1 MNIAL
6 NFKDIQSIDHNIKF
20 LDTKRNNIMDGE
32 FTKILYSDKCVTLN
46 GVYVICP
53 LHLYPQNMNAGVGAN
68 ASASANS
75 SIVASRQRSINN
87 ANIYPYKNIITF
99 QPNHPINSQII
110 HQFAQFE
117 KQLIALYKKYTL
129 SKKTPVYS
137 LQNQLSSGNT
147 KYYREIQINTIAN
160 PSTTNVWHIIKISGI
175 WETSQNIGIT
185 YKFLEMYEV
194 SP

>member
-46 GVYVICP
+46 GVYIICP
-53 LHLYPQNMNAGVGAN
+53 LHLYPQNASSGGGG
-68 ASASANS
+68 SASN

-87 ANIYPYKNIITF
+87 ANLYPYKNIITF
-99 QPNHPINSQII
+99 QPNHPINTQII

-117 KQLIALYKKYTL
+117 KQLIALYKKYTF
-129 SKKTPVYS
+129 SKKIPVYS
-137 LQNQLSSGNT
+137 LHNQLSSGNT

-185 YKFLEMYEV
+185 YKFLEMYDF
-194 SP
+194 SPRNL